1 MSVYMLRPYVKK
13 IKSKP
18 HNSNIRLCLVFF
30 LVNNFVQIKSTL
42 ATLKINRTAVQPL
55 LFGIL
60 V

>member
-1 MSVYMLRPYVKK
+1 MLKPYVKK

-18 HNSNIRLCLVFF
+18 HNSNIRLCLFFF

-42 ATLKINRTAVQPL
+42 ATLKINRSAVQPL
-55 LFGIL
+55 LFGVL